1 MFLQCRSITHI
12 TIPDGV
18 QSIGKLMFYN
28 CSSLSEIDI
37 PESVQEFA
45 VSSFADSLWLEG
57 KRAENPYVVVNN
69 ILVDAKM
76 VSGDAVEGNLLLHQ
90 ADGMGGIFPMAL
102 HVPVIYNIARLQNAQ
117 GIEFLLMVYGI
128 GSHGVEYLWV
138 FIGIDLGIRKPE
150 HGKRRGR
157 RRRTGAGALGGRSGQ
172 ARICR
177 GDRRAFRSGQRKLH
191 TGIIRGKGTADP
203 FLFFQGRLPAALGQQ
218 KQ

>member
-1 MFLQCRSITHI
+1 
-12 TIPDGV
+12 
-18 QSIGKLMFYN
+18 
-28 CSSLSEIDI
+28 
-37 PESVQEFA
+37 
-45 VSSFADSLWLEG
+45 
-57 KRAENPYVVVNN
+57 
-69 ILVDAKM
+69 
-76 VSGDAVEGNLLLHQ
+76 
-90 ADGMGGIFPMAL
+90 MAL

-117 GIEFLLMVYGI
+117 GIEFLPMVYGI

-203 FLFFQGRLPAALGQQ
+203 FLFSREASRQPWDSKSNEPPSRMPARRVRRVLEKMEIASLMFGEG
-218 KQ
+218 KIPHENREW